1 MGQWTTIFR
10 QKRPAGYL
18 GDAGECMRR
27 DGLMGSFA
35 WAWGIV
41 QEKIS
46 RSLGL
51 GLVIVIVVFI
61 LVEIEAF
68 GGSLSCSLACTTR
81 FRRDRK
87 DFSWRCC
94 GYPAFH
100 LEIRA
105 NSHV

>member
-18 GDAGECMRR
+18 GDSGECMRR

-51 GLVIVIVVFI
+51 GLVFVIVFVFVIVIVVFI

-68 GGSLSCSLACTTR
+68 GV
-81 FRRDRK
+81 
-87 DFSWRCC
+87 
-94 GYPAFH
+94 AF
-100 LEIRA
+100 LVA
-105 NSHV
+105 LHV